1 MLDEL
6 EHFIQRPHTKLLQPQ
21 SHSLLL
27 EMVFGHAVAQR
38 VSGHFEE
45 PTGF

>member
-1 MLDEL
+1 MNWSTLFNAL
-6 EHFIQRPHTKLLQPQ
+6 IQNCFQPQ